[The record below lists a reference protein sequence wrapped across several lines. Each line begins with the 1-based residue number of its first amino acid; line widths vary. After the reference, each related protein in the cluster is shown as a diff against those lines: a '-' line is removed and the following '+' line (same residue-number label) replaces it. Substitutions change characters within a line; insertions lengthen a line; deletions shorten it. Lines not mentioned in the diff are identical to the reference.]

1 MFCKISFAII
11 KKKKRSNA
19 TNFRGEIMWK
29 VQLKVNY
36 PKLSKGQ
43 KKVVDYLLQQ
53 EKQAGTMTI
62 RECAKGAGVGQP
74 TVLRMLEKCGYNSW
88 TSFQH
93 EVWKNRGQNEEGKT
107 WKLTESFQRNR
118 AGMKESSVFQV
129 IRDDIQMI
137 ADMAEHLDMN
147 QLNQVVKIIKK
158 AKIIDV
164 YGTDNSANAA
174 SELSGR
180 LLHLGLTSR
189 NYSDLFFQ
197 KISAGHLGE
206 KDVAV
211 SFSISGETIA
221 VIEALKA
228 AKQCGAVTIA
238 VTGDAESTLAECADY
253 VFVTP
258 TIYVHKVSRW
268 IASRISQ
275 MAFVDTLCAAI
286 MESDMERFSEQ
297 LNKSTKEFE
306 EDISERA
313 KQIK

>member
-1 MFCKISFAII
+1 
-11 KKKKRSNA
+11 
-19 TNFRGEIMWK
+19 MWK
-29 VQLKVNY
+29 MELKVHY
-36 PKLSKGQ
+36 PKLSKRQ
-43 KKVVDYLLQQ
+43 KQVADYLLEQ
-53 EKQAGTMTI
+53 EAQAGNITI
-62 RECAKGAGVGQP
+62 RQCASGAGVGQP
-74 TVLRMLEKCGYNSW
+74 TVIRMLKACGYESW
-88 TSFQH
+88 SAFQC
-93 EVWKNRGQNEEGKT
+93 EVWKSIGQDNTMALGEPQEKQSGVLQT
-107 WKLTESFQRNR
+107 
-118 AGMKESSVFQV
+118 V
-129 IRDDIQMI
+129 RDDIQMI
-137 ADMAEHLDMN
+137 ADMARNLDMG
-147 QLNQVVKIIKK
+147 QLNQVVKIMKK

-174 SELSGR
+174 AELSGR

-228 AKQCGAVTIA
+228 AKECGAVTVA
-238 VTGDAESTLAECADY
+238 VTGDRESALAECADY

-258 TIYVHKVSRW
+258 TIYAHQVSRW

-275 MAFVDTLCAAI
+275 IAFVDTLCAAI
-286 MESDMERFSEQ
+286 MESDIERFSEQ
-297 LNKSTKEFE
+297 LSKSAREFE

-313 KQIK
+313 KQI

>member
-1 MFCKISFAII
+1 M
-11 KKKKRSNA
+11 KKEKSEQCYAMWRKS
-19 TNFRGEIMWK
+19 MWK
-29 VQLKVNY
+29 IELKMHC
-36 PKLSKGQ
+36 PDFSKQ
-43 KKVVDYLLQQ
+43 QQQVADYLLQQ
-53 EKQAGTMTI
+53 EKQVGNMTI
-62 RECAKGAGVGQP
+62 RECAKGAQVGQP
-74 TVLRMLEKCGYNSW
+74 TILRMLKKCGYEGW
-88 TSFQH
+88 ADFQRQ
-93 EVWKNRGQNEEGKT
+93 VWKSAGENQNIVATKSMENTEERDT
-107 WKLTESFQRNR
+107 RL
-118 AGMKESSVFQV
+118 KESGVLQI

-137 ADMAEHLDMN
+137 ADMAGQLDMK
-147 QLNQVVKIIKK
+147 QLNQLVKIMKK

-174 SELSGR
+174 AELSGR

-206 KDVAV
+206 KDVAI

-221 VIEALKA
+221 VIEALQA
-228 AKQCGAVTIA
+228 AKQCGAVTVA
-238 VTGDAESTLAECADY
+238 VTGDECSTLAETADY

-258 TIYVHKVSRW
+258 TIYAHEVSRW

-275 MAFVDTLCAAI
+275 IAFVDTLCAAI

-297 LNKSTKEFE
+297 LSKSTKEFE

-313 KQIK
+313 K

>member
-1 MFCKISFAII
+1 
-11 KKKKRSNA
+11 
-19 TNFRGEIMWK
+19 MWRIE
-29 VQLKVNY
+29 LKVHY
-36 PKLSKGQ
+36 PALSKRQ
-43 KKVVDYLLQQ
+43 RQAADYLLQQ
-53 EKQAGTMTI
+53 EAQAGTMTL
-62 RECAKGAGVGQP
+62 RQCALGAGVGQP
-74 TVLRMLEKCGYNSW
+74 TILRMLEACGYESW
-88 TSFQH
+88 SDFQH
-93 EVWKNRGQNEEGKT
+93 EVWKSLGQNENIQTEKA
-107 WKLTESFQRNR
+107 TESTGAR
-118 AGMKESSVFQV
+118 KEQQKQSGVLQIV
-129 IRDDIQMI
+129 KDDIQMI
-137 ADMAEHLDMN
+137 ADMARELDIE
-147 QLNQVVKIIKK
+147 QLNRVVKIMKK

-174 SELSGR
+174 AELSGR

-228 AKQCGAVTIA
+228 AKECGAVTVA
-238 VTGDAESTLAECADY
+238 VTGDRESALAECADY

-258 TIYVHKVSRW
+258 TIYAHQVSRW
-268 IASRISQ
+268 ISSRISQ
-275 MAFVDTLCAAI
+275 IAFVDTLCAAI

-297 LNKSTKEFE
+297 LSKSTREFE

-313 KQIK
+313 KS

>member
-1 MFCKISFAII
+1 
-11 KKKKRSNA
+11 
-19 TNFRGEIMWK
+19 MWRIE
-29 VQLKVNY
+29 LKVYY
-36 PKLSKGQ
+36 PALSKRQ
-43 KKVVDYLLQQ
+43 RQVVDYLLEQ
-53 EKQAGTMTI
+53 EMKAGTMTL
-62 RECAKGAGVGQP
+62 RECASGAGVGQP
-74 TVLRMLEKCGYNSW
+74 TVIRMLEACGYEGWSA
-88 TSFQH
+88 FQC
-93 EVWKNRGQNEEGKT
+93 EVWKSMGQDESMILRKGTEGSEGK
-107 WKLTESFQRNR
+107 
-118 AGMKESSVFQV
+118 KEKQKQSGVLQV
-129 IRDDIQMI
+129 VKDDIQMI
-137 ADMAEHLDMN
+137 ADMARELDRN
-147 QLNQVVKIIKK
+147 QLDRVVKIMKK

-174 SELSGR
+174 AELSGR

-228 AKQCGAVTIA
+228 AKECGAVTVA
-238 VTGDAESTLAECADY
+238 VTGDRESALAECADY

-258 TIYVHKVSRW
+258 TIYAHQVSRW

-275 MAFVDTLCAAI
+275 IAFVDTLCAAI

-297 LNKSTKEFE
+297 LSKSTREFE

-313 KQIK
+313 KQ

>member
-1 MFCKISFAII
+1 
-11 KKKKRSNA
+11 
-19 TNFRGEIMWK
+19 MWK
-29 VQLKVNY
+29 IELKVNY
-36 PKLSKGQ
+36 PKLSKQQQ
-43 KKVVDYLLQQ
+43 KAADYLLQQ
-53 EKQAGTMTI
+53 EELAGTMTI
-62 RECAKGAGVGQP
+62 RECAEGAAVGQP
-74 TVLRMLEKCGYNSW
+74 TILRMLKKCGYESW
-88 TSFQH
+88 SFFQH
-93 EVWKNRGQNEEGKT
+93 EVWKSMGQETEVLELAEYSNGKREG
-107 WKLTESFQRNR
+107 LRQSGVLQI
-118 AGMKESSVFQV
+118 

-137 ADMAEHLDMN
+137 ADMAGHLDMN
-147 QLNQVVKIIKK
+147 QLNQLVKIMKK

-174 SELSGR
+174 AELSGR

-228 AKQCGAVTIA
+228 AKQCGAVTVA
-238 VTGDAESTLAECADY
+238 VTGDAESALAECADY
-253 VFVTP
+253 VFITP
-258 TIYVHKVSRW
+258 TIYAHEVSKW

-275 MAFVDTLCAAI
+275 IAFVDTLCAAI
-286 MESDMERFSEQ
+286 MESDMKRFSEQ
-297 LNKSTKEFE
+297 LSKSTREFE

-313 KQIK
+313 KQME

>member
-1 MFCKISFAII
+1 
-11 KKKKRSNA
+11 
-19 TNFRGEIMWK
+19 MWK
-29 VQLKVNY
+29 MELKVHY
-36 PKLSKGQ
+36 PKLSKQQ
-43 KKVVDYLLQQ
+43 KQVADYLLEQ
-53 EKQAGTMTI
+53 EAQAGNITI
-62 RECAKGAGVGQP
+62 RQCASGAGVGQP
-74 TVLRMLEKCGYNSW
+74 TVIRMLKACGYESW
-88 TSFQH
+88 SAFQC
-93 EVWKNRGQNEEGKT
+93 EVWKSIGQDNTMALGEAQEKQSGVLQT
-107 WKLTESFQRNR
+107 
-118 AGMKESSVFQV
+118 V
-129 IRDDIQMI
+129 RDDIQMI
-137 ADMAEHLDMN
+137 ADMARNLDMG
-147 QLNQVVKIIKK
+147 QLNQVVKIMKK

-174 SELSGR
+174 AELSGR

-228 AKQCGAVTIA
+228 AKECGAVTVA
-238 VTGDAESTLAECADY
+238 VTGDRESALAECADY

-258 TIYVHKVSRW
+258 TIYAHQVSRW

-275 MAFVDTLCAAI
+275 IAFVDTLCAAI
-286 MESDMERFSEQ
+286 MESDIERFSEQ
-297 LNKSTKEFE
+297 LSKSAREFE

-313 KQIK
+313 KQN

>member
-1 MFCKISFAII
+1 
-11 KKKKRSNA
+11 
-19 TNFRGEIMWK
+19 MWK
-29 VQLKVNY
+29 IDLKVHY
-36 PKLSKGQ
+36 PKLSKQ
-43 KKVVDYLLQQ
+43 QQQAADYLLQQ
-53 EKQAGTMTI
+53 EEQAGTMTI
-62 RECAKGAGVGQP
+62 RECAEGAAVGQP
-74 TVLRMLEKCGYNSW
+74 TILRMLKKCGYESW
-88 TSFQH
+88 SSFQH
-93 EVWKNRGQNEEGKT
+93 EVWKSMGQETEVLELSEYSNGKREG
-107 WKLTESFQRNR
+107 LRQSGVLQI
-118 AGMKESSVFQV
+118 

-137 ADMAEHLDMN
+137 ADMAGHLDMN
-147 QLNQVVKIIKK
+147 QLNQLVKIMKK

-174 SELSGR
+174 AELSGR

-228 AKQCGAVTIA
+228 AKQCGAVTVA
-238 VTGDAESTLAECADY
+238 VTGDEESALAECADY
-253 VFVTP
+253 VFITP
-258 TIYVHKVSRW
+258 TIYAHEVSKW

-275 MAFVDTLCAAI
+275 IAFVDTLCAAI
-286 MESDMERFSEQ
+286 MESDMKRFSEQ
-297 LNKSTKEFE
+297 LSKSTREFE

-313 KQIK
+313 K

>member
-1 MFCKISFAII
+1 M
-11 KKKKRSNA
+11 KKEKNGAMLRKR
-19 TNFRGEIMWK
+19 RRRIMWK
-29 VQLKVNY
+29 IELKVHY
-36 PKLSKGQ
+36 PKLSKQ
-43 KKVVDYLLQQ
+43 QQQVADYLLQQ
-53 EKQAGTMTI
+53 EERAGTMTI
-62 RECAKGAGVGQP
+62 RECAKGAEVGQP
-74 TVLRMLEKCGYNSW
+74 TVLRMLKVCGYESW
-88 TSFQH
+88 SAFQH
-93 EVWKNRGQNEEGKT
+93 EVWKNMGQKEEGTVLEIAEGFRKRG
-107 WKLTESFQRNR
+107 EGR
-118 AGMKESSVFQV
+118 KENGVLQI

-137 ADMAEHLDMN
+137 ADMAGHLDMN
-147 QLNQVVKIIKK
+147 QLNQVVKIMKR

-174 SELSGR
+174 AELSGR

-228 AKQCGAVTIA
+228 AKQCGAVTVA

-258 TIYVHKVSRW
+258 TIYAHEVSRW

-275 MAFVDTLCAAI
+275 IAFVDTLCAAI

-297 LNKSTKEFE
+297 LSKSTREFE

-313 KQIK
+313 KQIE

>member
-1 MFCKISFAII
+1 
-11 KKKKRSNA
+11 
-19 TNFRGEIMWK
+19 MWK
-29 VQLKVNY
+29 IELKIHY
-36 PKLSKGQ
+36 PSLSRQQ
-43 KKVVDYLLQQ
+43 KQAADYLLQQ
-53 EKQAGTMTI
+53 EAQAGTMTL
-62 RECAKGAGVGQP
+62 RQCAFGAGVGQP
-74 TVLRMLEKCGYNSW
+74 TILRMLEACGYESW
-88 TSFQH
+88 SDFQH
-93 EVWKNRGQNEEGKT
+93 EVWKSLGQNENIQTEKA
-107 WKLTESFQRNR
+107 TESTGAR
-118 AGMKESSVFQV
+118 KEQQKQSGVLQIV
-129 IRDDIQMI
+129 KDDIQMI
-137 ADMAEHLDMN
+137 ADMARELDIE
-147 QLNQVVKIIKK
+147 QLNRVVKIMKK

-174 SELSGR
+174 AELSGR

-228 AKQCGAVTIA
+228 AKECGAVTVA
-238 VTGDAESTLAECADY
+238 VTGDRESTLAECADY

-258 TIYVHKVSRW
+258 TIYAHQVSRW
-268 IASRISQ
+268 ISSRISQ
-275 MAFVDTLCAAI
+275 IAFVDTLCAAI

-297 LNKSTKEFE
+297 LSKSTREFE

-313 KQIK
+313 KS

>member
-1 MFCKISFAII
+1 
-11 KKKKRSNA
+11 
-19 TNFRGEIMWK
+19 MWK
-29 VQLKVNY
+29 IELKMHY
-36 PKLSKGQ
+36 PSFSKQ
-43 KKVVDYLLQQ
+43 QQQVADYLLEQEQQ
-53 EKQAGTMTI
+53 VGTMTI
-62 RECAKGAGVGQP
+62 RECASGAQVGQP
-74 TVLRMLEKCGYNSW
+74 TVLRMLKKCGYEGW
-88 TSFQH
+88 ADFQH
-93 EVWKNRGQNEEGKT
+93 QVWKSAGGEKDMMS
-107 WKLTESFQRNR
+107 LESTGNTGERENGF
-118 AGMKESSVFQV
+118 KESGVLQI
-129 IRDDIQMI
+129 IRDDIKMI
-137 ADMAEHLDMN
+137 ADMAEKLDMN
-147 QLNQVVKIIKK
+147 QLNQLVKVMKR

-174 SELSGR
+174 AELSGR

-221 VIEALKA
+221 VIEALQA
-228 AKQCGAVTIA
+228 AKQCGAVTVA
-238 VTGDAESTLAECADY
+238 VTGDEHSTLAETADY

-258 TIYVHKVSRW
+258 TIYAHQVSKW

-275 MAFVDTLCAAI
+275 IAFVDTLCAAI

-297 LNKSTKEFE
+297 LSKSTREFE

-313 KQIK
+313 K

>member
-1 MFCKISFAII
+1 
-11 KKKKRSNA
+11 
-19 TNFRGEIMWK
+19 MWK
-29 VQLKVNY
+29 VELKVHY
-36 PKLSKGQ
+36 PRLSKQQ
-43 KKVVDYLLQQ
+43 KRVADYLLQQ
-53 EKQAGTMTI
+53 EEIMGTMTI
-62 RECAKGAGVGQP
+62 RECANGAGVGQP
-74 TVLRMLEKCGYNSW
+74 TVVRMLESCGYKSW
-88 TSFQH
+88 SAFQH
-93 EVWKNRGQNEEGKT
+93 EVWKSMGQGQNMVVPEPIACSRG
-107 WKLTESFQRNR
+107 RGGGR
-118 AGMKESSVFQV
+118 KESGVLQI
-129 IRDDIQMI
+129 IRDDIRMI

-147 QLNQVVKIIKK
+147 QLNQLVKIMKK

-174 SELSGR
+174 AELSGR

-221 VIEALKA
+221 VIEALQA
-228 AKQCGAVTIA
+228 ARQCGAVTVA
-238 VTGDAESTLAECADY
+238 VTGDAESALAECADY

-258 TIYVHKVSRW
+258 TIYAHEVSRW

-275 MAFVDTLCAAI
+275 IAFVDTLCAAI
-286 MESDMERFSEQ
+286 MESDIERFSEQ
-297 LNKSTKEFE
+297 LSKSTREFE

-313 KQIK
+313 KSNI